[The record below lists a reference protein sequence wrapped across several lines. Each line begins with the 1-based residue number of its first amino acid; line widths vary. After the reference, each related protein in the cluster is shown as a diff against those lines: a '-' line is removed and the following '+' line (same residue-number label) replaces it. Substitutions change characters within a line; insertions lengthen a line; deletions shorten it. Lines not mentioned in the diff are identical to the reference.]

1 MLKVALLGCGDV
13 AQRDYLPEL
22 HRLAG
27 RVDLVAVCSRSES
40 RARAVAVQ
48 YGAAAWYSD
57 YQRLLDESGADLVA
71 NLTPIQIH
79 AETTLAAL
87 RAGKHVYCEKP
98 LASTVEAAR
107 RIAAEARER
116 GLVLVCAPCVML
128 FPQVRYAQA
137 LLHDEVIGEVYSA
150 RGQGHGGVPPW
161 SGYTSDP
168 AHSLPPAAALRWTWA
183 SIPCTHSPAC

>member
-87 RAGKHVYCEKP
+87 RAGE
-98 LASTVEAAR
+98 TR
-107 RIAAEARER
+107 
-116 GLVLVCAPCVML
+116 
-128 FPQVRYAQA
+128 
-137 LLHDEVIGEVYSA
+137 LL
-150 RGQGHGGVPPW
+150 
-161 SGYTSDP
+161 
-168 AHSLPPAAALRWTWA
+168 
-183 SIPCTHSPAC
+183 